1 MRKLRISCCIKV
13 LLIFGGIILIQM
25 VSSMAF
31 MAAYTFL
38 KIFQGASYN
47 DIIQSINTDSLMWI
61 SIISATLSMIWC
73 LVLYL
78 RSSWRI
84 KGMDYKEVFS
94 LKNIAGIF
102 AAGAGGCISI
112 SVLLS
117 MIMALFPNAFDNY
130 NRLMEN
136 LDSDGGALTIIYVTL
151 IGPVSEELIFRGA
164 IFDRMHLAFPFWT
177 ANAIQAALFGIYHM
191 NLVQGIYA
199 FLLGM
204 VLGMVVY
211 STGSILCS
219 IATHI
224 IFNSTTYIMQYVFGG
239 DSPILAFFIYYMYYN
254 FFCNTGIK
262 PYIFYK

>member
-151 IGPVSEELIFRGA
+151 IGPVSE
-164 IFDRMHLAFPFWT
+164 
-177 ANAIQAALFGIYHM
+177 
-191 NLVQGIYA
+191 GIYA

-239 DSPILAFFIYYMYYN
+239 DSPILAFLYIICIIISFVILVLSLIYFISKCQKKYN
-254 FFCNTGIK
+254 MEKMQSYNMN
-262 PYIFYK
+262 